1 MSQAEMLNN
10 PAFEENLGESSP
22 ENTTCTNIE
31 PEVKEMSQAEVIGNQ
46 TVEENMVASEPTT
59 PVATIT
65 QFPPTEGLQT
75 GLDME
80 AMAREVNKLKAE
92 LDLYN
97 SSEYAEDT
105 LRKLVEEK
113 NSDQRLVQ
121 ADHIRFLWYLKIGM
135 AANAFMAQRKANKK
149 ESLRILC
156 EIIGRKSSAIISYM
170 RMAKYTDS
178 VKFVSLGLARLE
190 DLVTHINNLSKLHGK
205 PINELEVGLNM
216 LKIGN
221 NEPMHEFAEKIAGMT
236 AGEFNTKALIL
247 LLNRDGRTDES
258 KSYQNCGEIKLS
270 QAKSILRGKTEKV
283 ETEVTKR
290 KGRAVK
296 VETIKK
302 AFGDLDTKLGKYLK
316 EASPNDEKIVH
327 VRELLSELYNNHVPD
342 SDTQQNG
349 EEQKT
354 E

>member
-10 PAFEENLGESSP
+10 TAFEENLGESSP

-31 PEVKEMSQAEVIGNQ
+31 PEVKEMSQVEVIGNQ
-46 TVEENMVASEPTT
+46 TIEENMVASEPTT

-65 QFPPTEGLQT
+65 PFPSTEGRQT

-80 AMAREVNKLKAE
+80 AMASEVKKLEA
-92 LDLYN
+92 DLKLHD
-97 SSEYAEDT
+97 SSEYAEDK
-105 LRKLVEEK
+105 LRKLVEEI

-135 AANAFMAQRKANKK
+135 AANAFMAQSKAKKK
-149 ESLRILC
+149 EAMRILC
-156 EIIGRKSSAIISYM
+156 KIIGRKSSAIISYM
-170 RMAKYTDS
+170 RLAKYTDS

-190 DLVTHINNLSKLHGK
+190 DLVTHINNLSKLHGN

-221 NEPMHEFAEKIAGMT
+221 NEPMLEFAEKIAAMS
-236 AGEFNTKALIL
+236 AGKFNKKALIL

-258 KSYQNCGEIKLS
+258 KSYQNGGEIKLS
-270 QAKSILRGKTEKV
+270 QAKSILRGKTDKV

-290 KGRAVK
+290 KGPAVK
-296 VETIKK
+296 VETIEK
-302 AFGDLDTKLGKYLK
+302 ALGDLDTKLGKYLK
-316 EASPNDEKIVH
+316 EASPNDEEIVK
-327 VRELLSELYNNHVPD
+327 VRELLTKFYNKYNGHN
-342 SDTQQNG
+342 DTQQS
-349 EEQKT
+349 EVEQQP